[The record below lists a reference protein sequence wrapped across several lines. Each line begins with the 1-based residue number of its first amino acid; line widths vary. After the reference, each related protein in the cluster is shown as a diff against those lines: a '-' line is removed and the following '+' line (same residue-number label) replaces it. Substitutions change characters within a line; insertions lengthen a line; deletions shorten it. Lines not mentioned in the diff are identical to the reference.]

1 MLSRKVKKIN
11 IDGDVTEEYLM
22 PHTKNIL
29 NIFYDT
35 IDLTSLDINASYK
48 ENIIKSHIM
57 GGNYGYINY
66 LLSNSN
72 TKNESK
78 TSSVSFEYYKNNNYF
93 KELNKIFKRIID
105 NVNKIVSNKSSSMN
119 YIDKIN
125 HTYN

>member
-29 NIFYDT
+29 NIFAT
-35 IDLTSLDINASYK
+35 PDLTSLDINASYK

-57 GGNYGYINY
+57 GGNYGYINIYY
-66 LLSNSN
+66 LILIL
-72 TKNESK
+72 NESK

-93 KELNKIFKRIID
+93 KELNKIFKSTII
-105 NVNKIVSNKSSSMN
+105 M
-119 YIDKIN
+119 
-125 HTYN
+125 